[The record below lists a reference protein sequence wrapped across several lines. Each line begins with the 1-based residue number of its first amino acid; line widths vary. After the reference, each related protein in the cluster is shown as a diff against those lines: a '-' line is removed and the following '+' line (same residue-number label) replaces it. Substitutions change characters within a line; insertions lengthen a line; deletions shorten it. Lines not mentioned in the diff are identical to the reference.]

1 MLEINELIKSTMKKE
16 IFNGSE
22 LENKSARLVLS
33 EIKTK
38 LVDFRENIT
47 AEIQNKVLKKIAS
60 DRSKSIEIYK
70 EAQRE
75 DLLEKEVAEY
85 EVCKKILDD
94 LSNYLPKMMTEDEI
108 KQKIETIIKS
118 NDKVNIGIVMKEFK
132 ELNADRAMVSKL
144 AQEMLKK

>member
-38 LVDFRENIT
+38 LVDFRESIN
-47 AEIQNKVLKKIAS
+47 AETQNKILKKIAS

-85 EVCKKILDD
+85 EVCKKLLDD
-94 LSNYLPKMMTEDEI
+94 LSNYLPKMMTEEEI
-108 KQKIETIIKS
+108 KEKIESIISS
-118 NDKVNIGIVMKEFK
+118 NDKANIGIIMKEFK
-132 ELNADRAMVSKL
+132 ELNADRALVSKI
-144 AQEMLKK
+144 AKEML